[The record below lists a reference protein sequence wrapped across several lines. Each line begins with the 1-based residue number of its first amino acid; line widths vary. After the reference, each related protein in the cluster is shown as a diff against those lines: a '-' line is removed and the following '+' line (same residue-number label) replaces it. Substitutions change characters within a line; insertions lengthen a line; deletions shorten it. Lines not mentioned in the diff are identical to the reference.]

1 MYAEVYRQGILH
13 ANHLVTLFAGA
24 PLRRLV
30 QYADGLLGERTVG
43 RLKHL
48 NIGQTAV
55 LLDHER
61 ENHTTLDTVF
71 EGDLRE
77 LHVLLHPVAEGIEVS
92 ALYLIEIL
100 HQTTTLGLILID
112 KVLLTGCLPL

>member
-77 LHVLLHPVAEGIEVS
+77 LHILLHPVAEGTIAAMLRLFLVVQS
-92 ALYLIEIL
+92 VDIARKKKML
-100 HQTTTLGLILID
+100 QN
-112 KVLLTGCLPL
+112 K